1 MKFTDLLV
9 ESRQLTVEQQ
19 FQQSDLLLESVC
31 HGLTFEQKS
40 IVQGIYKEFRP
51 LIEATLTA
59 DQVNQLFTSVEK
71 NATAAG
77 GNRTAI
83 GQGKDTLEKANK
95 IINDAGKWL
104 QDTKPVKAFDQKFEN
119 LKTKV
124 SQKFPELAKDL
135 TAMGEWAK
143 ANPGKTAAIIGV
155 LTAVASLAT
164 GPVGGAIAGQ
174 VLRGSSELLKG
185 EKLSTAIG
193 KGAKSAALGGLAGL
207 GAEALGNVFGQGV
220 QMVRDNLF
228 PGAHKLFLARSDTGL
243 GFNYVSVIGKP
254 EDLEPIKK
262 AWEAGSK
269 AYNAGDLQGSLNYI
283 KQAQNLAD
291 KLADPAYAA
300 QIAANRET
308 RAAITDAARTAI
320 QGINAVGA
328 AAQGAITATAGQ
340 EKPKQENY
348 SSTKLSVLEVRA
360 VINSVALAEG
370 PMWDKVKGKAQQIGT
385 NLTTKITADKLNK
398 AWRAAGSPMDSN
410 TVMQLIINAGIP
422 KEVVKKTFAEL
433 KIKASSKSN
442 QKDQSI
448 TTDTI
453 PKLTVKQINQIIPTL
468 RMRDLLSLQKTVTA
482 RLQS

>member
-1 MKFTDLLV
+1 MKFSDVLIEQHLSQSKLLV
-9 ESRQLTVEQQ
+9 ESVCQDLTPEQTRIVE
-19 FQQSDLLLESVC
+19 
-31 HGLTFEQKS
+31 
-40 IVQGIYKEFRP
+40 GIYKAYLP

-59 DQVNQLFTSVEK
+59 DQINQLFTSVEK

-104 QDTKPVKAFDQKFEN
+104 QDTKPVKAFDQKFED

-124 SQKFPELAKDL
+124 SQKFPELAQNL
-135 TAMGEWAK
+135 SAMGEWAK

-155 LTAVASLAT
+155 LTAVASLAA

-193 KGAKSAALGGLAGL
+193 KGAKAAALGGLAGL

-228 PGAHKLFLARSDTGL
+228 PGAHKLFLARDATGL
-243 GFNYVSVIGKP
+243 GFHHVSVIGKP
-254 EDLEPIKK
+254 EDLAPIKA
-262 AWEAGSK
+262 AWEASSK

-283 KQAQNLAD
+283 QQAQNLAD

-300 QIAANRET
+300 QIASNRET
-308 RAAITDAARTAI
+308 RAAITDAARAAI

-340 EKPKQENY
+340 EQPKQE
-348 SSTKLSVLEVRA
+348 SRRSTKLSVLEVRA
-360 VINSVALAEG
+360 VINSVVLSEG

-385 NLTTKITADKLNK
+385 NLTTKVTADKLSK
-398 AWRAAGSPMDSN
+398 AWQAAGSPMDSDA
-410 TVMQLIINAGIP
+410 VMQIIVNAGVP
-422 KEVVKKTFAEL
+422 QEVVQQTFGEL
-433 KIKASSKSN
+433 NIGAAPE
-442 QKDQSI
+442 QAAQ
-448 TTDTI
+448 
-453 PKLTVKQINQIIPTL
+453 PAGAGKLTVKQINQIIPTL
-468 RMRDLLSLQKTVTA
+468 RMRDLLSLQKTVDA
-482 RLQS
+482 RLNKGAA